1 MTATAEVAQFR
12 IEKGELK
19 LPECIEAAKKA
30 MLGLSPL
37 AVVRTATSRGFWV
50 AAAKSTPDLVLQLV
64 DVNVASV
71 LVNAWKVHRKL
82 RKFTQEPLYSSG
94 EASVVPL
101 LTHEITGSLNP
112 YIEISI
118 DGQPQGNIEFEL
130 ALEVAFQ
137 GGTLIIK
144 RGRIMRM
151 EGGTAKATGTLKCA
165 GVAVAER
172 ATREYAWKDGI
183 DFGEGILIGA
193 GA

>member
-19 LPECIEAAKKA
+19 LPECIEAARKA
-30 MLGLSPL
+30 MQGLSPL

-50 AAAKSTPDLVLQLV
+50 AAAKSIPDLVLQMV
-64 DVNVASV
+64 DVDVVSV

-82 RKFTQEPLYSSG
+82 EKFTDPALYPPG
-94 EASVVPL
+94 ETSVISL
-101 LTHEITGSLNP
+101 LTHEITGSLAP

-118 DGQPQGNIEFEL
+118 DGQVQGKIEFEL

-137 GGTLIIK
+137 AGVLVIK
-144 RGRIMRM
+144 DGRIMRM
-151 EGGTAKATGTLKCA
+151 EGGTAKVTGTLRCA
-165 GVAVAER
+165 DIVVAER

-183 DFGEGILIGA
+183 DFGEGILIGVEA
-193 GA
+193 